1 MKRTIVTPAQIVREL
16 PSQNPLPSP
25 IVLQPTPASPKPPS
39 PQTKAAI
46 PAEDLKPLYDFAIDY
61 KVCQSK
67 LPAAQGDLTDERQKT
82 TSLTRERDDDAL
94 RIARG
99 GSLLRRSRRR
109 CRQGL
114 SLIRFHNSWGIIRA
128 LHHFKAAPQAMPENG
143 VPPSPEGSPLPEKK
157 LVSWK
162 EIAAHLGREVRTVQ
176 RWEKTEALP
185 VHRHEHQKKSTVY
198 AYASELDEWI
208 RKRQPVDDPEA
219 DAAFARE
226 QELSGTDSP
235 IDSGDPPDVL
245 PVPVD
250 PVRIDPTPDPVK
262 PPPLLRVWRRA
273 VVAVSALAILSAAS
287 FAIYHWTQTENSVD
301 ERVRIVVL
309 PFNYTS
315 GDAKPDYITVG
326 LADVIRTKLGQLDPP
341 HLGVIAATSS
351 KIVANQAIP
360 EIGRLLNVK
369 YVLEGNVQRAGDKV
383 IIDVQ
388 LIQVSDQTHLW
399 SESFPRELSDVLQ
412 VESDVSAAIA
422 RQILVTLPAP
432 SVPPPASA
440 GPATVHAATPEIANS
455 RRAYLQGKFAWGSRG
470 DLRSSITFFQQA
482 IHDDPKFA
490 EAYAGLAAATAIL
503 GQVPNDGMPPSD
515 AKPRAKEAAQQA
527 LQINPKLAEAHAVL
541 GNVAMSYDWDL
552 ATAGKNLRR
561 AIELAPNE
569 PTPHAWYCHLLIV
582 EGHNSEALAEA
593 RRALDL
599 DPVNPIFH
607 DVVAETYYFGR
618 SYDAAID
625 EAQQVVNLHPGDL
638 SALFWLGS
646 AYTQKKMYAQAV
658 ETFQRARQLTSDAP
672 VMLMAYGYAQG
683 LAGNAGEARAALQKL
698 QQLAGTRFVP
708 SLYPAAIHVALGETD
723 EAFRLLDLAYQEKVD
738 RLVYLNVDPM
748 ADPIRSDPR
757 FAQLMAK
764 IGFH

>member
-1 MKRTIVTPAQIVREL
+1 ML
-16 PSQNPLPSP
+16 
-25 IVLQPTPASPKPPS
+25 
-39 PQTKAAI
+39 
-46 PAEDLKPLYDFAIDY
+46 
-61 KVCQSK
+61 
-67 LPAAQGDLTDERQKT
+67 
-82 TSLTRERDDDAL
+82 
-94 RIARG
+94 
-99 GSLLRRSRRR
+99 
-109 CRQGL
+109 
-114 SLIRFHNSWGIIRA
+114 
-128 LHHFKAAPQAMPENG
+128 ENG
-143 VPPSPEGSPLPEKK
+143 VPPSPEGSPLSEKK

-176 RWEKTEALP
+176 RWETTEGLP

-219 DAAFARE
+219 DDAFARE

-235 IDSGDPPDVL
+235 IEYVDPPDVL
-245 PVPVD
+245 PVPVEAS
-250 PVRIDPTPDPVK
+250 PIDTAPDPVK
-262 PPPLLRVWRRA
+262 PPPPPVWRR
-273 VVAVSALAILSAAS
+273 VVIAVSSLAIFSAAS
-287 FAIYHWTQTENSVD
+287 FAIYRWTQPTIPAYEKI
-301 ERVRIVVL
+301 RIVVL

-315 GDAKPDYITVG
+315 GDSKPDYITVG

-432 SVPPPASA
+432 SVPPPTSTR
-440 GPATVHAATPEIANS
+440 PATVHAATQEIASS
-455 RRAYLQGKFAWGSRG
+455 RHAYLQGKFAWGSRG

-482 IHDDPKFA
+482 IDDDPKFA

-503 GQVPNDGMPPSD
+503 GQVPNDGMPPSE
-515 AKPRAKEAAQQA
+515 AKPRAKEAARQA

-552 ATAGKNLRR
+552 ATAEKNLRR

-582 EGHNSEALAEA
+582 EEQNSEALAEA

-599 DPVNPIFH
+599 DPVNPLFH
-607 DVVAETYYFGR
+607 DVVAETHYFGR
-618 SYDAAID
+618 TYDAAID
-625 EAQQVVNLHPGDL
+625 EAQEVVKLHPGDL

-646 AYTQKKMYAQAV
+646 AY
-658 ETFQRARQLTSDAP
+658 
-672 VMLMAYGYAQG
+672 
-683 LAGNAGEARAALQKL
+683 
-698 QQLAGTRFVP
+698 
-708 SLYPAAIHVALGETD
+708 
-723 EAFRLLDLAYQEKVD
+723 
-738 RLVYLNVDPM
+738 
-748 ADPIRSDPR
+748 
-757 FAQLMAK
+757 
-764 IGFH
+764 